1 MRKIFSSGCESSS
14 VNARLVYYSN
24 KSNELF
30 NMQSAN
36 QQLISP
42 RFFSRYAC
50 VGVYGALL
58 LGLFLRLAL
67 FQWVPEIPT
76 VYDQAVYYRQALQI
90 VRQGVLQW
98 SDDSRAP
105 GYPFFLAANFVLS
118 GSSSKTFVRVI
129 QCLLS
134 TATIALIY
142 GIAQLLFANNRRAR
156 DPSAVLAALAFTLY
170 PDYIFFAQTLWSE
183 TVFVFLTALGLYIL
197 LRLYRQGAR
206 PVWFG
211 LAGILLGLA
220 VITREMILIF
230 VLLGV
235 PLWLGATAYPAWRKG
250 GAQAAWF
257 LCGLALI
264 LSFTTARN
272 FAHGNGLELIS
283 WQGGRDFWKY
293 NTGFTDRKLNF
304 GAIERELAK
313 SVQGQA
319 KNARGYEEG
328 LKGILNDPVQWIW
341 RKALG
346 ASGLWR
352 NARPMIRKAARLE
365 VISRSNIELLAAFM
379 QRLWSVLIVLIVIG
393 MVAHRD
399 PVVLLFVLLLLT
411 SLLVFAATHYI
422 PRFRL
427 SVLAFYL
434 PYAAFG
440 VLAVFWSLLD
450 TIKSHRIPDPK
461 RLAVTGFVLLVIF
474 ADGWWLKP

>member
-1 MRKIFSSGCESSS
+1 
-14 VNARLVYYSN
+14 
-24 KSNELF
+24 
-30 NMQSAN
+30 MQSAN
-36 QQLISP
+36 QQLILP
-42 RFFSRYAC
+42 HFFSRYAR

-67 FQWVPEIPT
+67 LQWMPEIPT
-76 VYDQAVYYRQALQI
+76 DYDQAVYYRQALQI
-90 VRQGVLQW
+90 VRQGALVW

-105 GYPFFLAANFVLS
+105 GYPFFLAANFYLV
-118 GSSSKTFVRVI
+118 GSSSKTFVRVV
-129 QCLLS
+129 QCLFS

-156 DPSAVLAALAFTLY
+156 DPSALLAALMFTFY
-170 PDYIFFAQTLWSE
+170 PDYIFFAQTLWTE
-183 TVFVFLTALGLYIL
+183 TVFVFLTALGVYVL
-197 LRLYRQGAR
+197 LRLYRKGAR
-206 PVWFG
+206 AQWFG

-235 PLWLGATAYPAWRKG
+235 PLWLSVTAYPAWRKG
-250 GAQAAWF
+250 VAQAAWF

-272 FAHGNGLELIS
+272 FVHGNGLELIS

-304 GAIERELAK
+304 AAIDRELAK
-313 SVQGQA
+313 PVQGQA

-328 LKGILNDPVQWIW
+328 LKGILNDPAQWIW
-341 RKALG
+341 KKALG

-352 NARPMIRKAARLE
+352 NSNSMIRTATRLA
-365 VISRSNIELLAAFM
+365 VLSRPNIELLSALVKRAWAA
-379 QRLWSVLIVLIVIG
+379 LVALIVIG

-399 PVVLLFVLLLLT
+399 PVVLLFVLFLLA

-440 VLAVFWSLLD
+440 ALVVFWSLVD
-450 TIKSHRIPDPK
+450 IIKSHRIPDPK
-461 RLAVTGFVLLVIF
+461 RLAVTGFVLLAIF